1 MSIQGTAGA
10 KVVSRAKASKNV
22 GQIFALLCAAMIA
35 CLVLLVEPSW
45 AQTSSSY
52 ALKVSTSS
60 NRSSPTDLEG
70 TTQKGNIYVFTSP
83 DTSNISQVDFYLDD
97 PNMTGTPRQTEKVAP
112 YDFAGGSTTTAN
124 PFDTSMVSDGSH
136 QISAKISFN
145 DGTAAKTLSS
155 SFTVKNTT
163 SSTGQWS
170 TLAPSSQNRQEVSYV
185 KVDGKFY
192 LAGGSTLQ
200 ERYDPVANSW
210 STLKS
215 LPANLDHIQG
225 VELSGLI
232 YYIGGLTS
240 WPSG

>member
-10 KVVSRAKASKNV
+10 EVVSGAKGSKNV
-22 GQIFALLCAAMIA
+22 VRIFVLMSAAMIG
-35 CLVLLVEPSW
+35 CFMLLAEPLW

-145 DGTAAKTLSS
+145 DGTAAKTISS

-163 SSTGQWS
+163 SSTPTINWNKS
-170 TLAPSSQNRQEVSYV
+170 TL
-185 KVDGKFY
+185 
-192 LAGGSTLQ
+192 LGS
-200 ERYDPVANSW
+200 DS
-210 STLKS
+210 K
-215 LPANLDHIQG
+215 H
-225 VELSGLI
+225 
-232 YYIGGLTS
+232 
-240 WPSG
+240 